1 MDHLNEENWE
11 HCSATAA
18 AQRSRNSQLLSK
30 RVSPKLLK
38 RSAGTETC
46 CIFRIPWTPAQ
57 INCKAYEPKIVSIGP
72 YHHGKQNLEMI
83 QEHKCRFLEFFL
95 EKSGTTLQELVH
107 VVSEMEEAIRAS
119 YSENLDHFGSQDLM
133 DMVLLDSCFIL
144 VVLLVVSNKVDRP
157 DSDDPIFK
165 IPWILPAIRS
175 DLLLLENQVPFFLL
189 EALSAT
195 SKTRFH
201 IGINKMA
208 FEFFGYSIQRPKRVW
223 AIHSHVKAKHLVD
236 LIRKTFIP
244 TWSHETPKVSCLPI
258 TTCCRENSGTARS
271 SGASPSIGLIL
282 SAKKLRLQGIKFE
295 SHNKAE
301 TFLAIR
307 LENGRLFMPAVV
319 LDDFISLVFL
329 NCVAF
334 EQLYSSCSN
343 HMTSYVA
350 FMGCLMNDEADAMF
364 LGEKGIIENYFGTGN
379 EVSQF
384 FKGICKGIVFNP
396 NESYLANVFEGV
408 NKYTSKGY
416 HVQWAGFRYTHFDSP
431 WTCLSSSAAFTL
443 IVLTIIQ
450 TFFTSYAYFHPP
462 QSK

>member
-1 MDHLNEENWE
+1 MDHLNEE
-11 HCSATAA
+11 HCNAT
-18 AQRSRNSQLLSK
+18 QRSKLLSK

-46 CIFRIPWTPAQ
+46 CIFRIPWTPVQ
-57 INCKAYEPKIVSIGP
+57 INSKAYEPKIVSIGP
-72 YHHGKQNLEMI
+72 YHHGKQSLEMI
-83 QEHKCRFLEFFL
+83 QQHKHRFLEFFL
-95 EKSGTTLQELVH
+95 EKSGTTLQELLR

-119 YSENLDHFGSQDLM
+119 YSENLDRFASQDLI

-144 VVLLVVSNKVDRP
+144 VVLLVVSNKVDHP
-157 DSDDPIFK
+157 DSDDAIFK
-165 IPWILPAIRS
+165 MPWILPAIRS

-189 EALSAT
+189 EALFGA

-223 AIHSHVKAKHLVD
+223 AIHYHVKAKHLVD

-244 TWSHETPKVSCLPI
+244 TWSHETSKESCLPI
-258 TTCCRENSGTARS
+258 SKWCRENAVKTRS
-271 SGASPSIGLIL
+271 SGTTPTGLIL
-282 SAKKLRLQGIKFE
+282 SSKKLRLLGIKLE
-295 SHNKAE
+295 SYNKAE

-307 LENGRLFMPAVV
+307 LEKGRLFIPTVV
-319 LDDFISLVFL
+319 LDDFLSLVFL

-384 FKGICKGIVFNP
+384 FKGVCKGIVFNP
-396 NESYLANVFEGV
+396 NESYLADVFEGV
-408 NKYTSKGY
+408 NMYTSKGY
-416 HVQWAGFRYTHFDSP
+416 HVQWAGFKYTHFDSP

-443 IVLTIIQ
+443 IVLTLIQ